1 MFPMINVHVCDLYVP
16 IDMMASNS
24 PIGIFEMIY
33 HYIFIEINYDGTL
46 PKCVFE
52 KDPYNL
58 KTLKP

>member
-1 MFPMINVHVCDLYVP
+1 MYVTLYVP

-24 PIGIFEMIY
+24 PKGIFEMIY